1 MDLTELERLVEM
13 VQGANIR
20 ELTLRQDG
28 ARITIRKSPSY
39 AAGTGGALTT
49 YTGEFQD
56 AADFEGTRRDT
67 GDASLPAEI
76 AIPVT
81 APLVGT
87 FRHIK
92 PLVGLGAKVTQGQI
106 LCEIWAMNIANEVA
120 SPCAGKIVDTLVE
133 DGQPVEY
140 GQELYAIEPSE

>member
-20 ELTLRQDG
+20 ELTLRHDS
-28 ARITIRKSPSY
+28 ARITIRKSLPSHT
-39 AAGTGGALTT
+39 ASDMALTT
-49 YTGEFQD
+49 YEGDFRDSAELD
-56 AADFEGTRRDT
+56 ATDRDLYL
-67 GDASLPAEI
+67 APAPAETTV
-76 AIPVT
+76 PVT

-92 PLVGLGAKVTQGQI
+92 PLVGLGARVTPGQV

-120 SPCAGKIVDTLVE
+120 STCAGKIVDLLVE

-140 GQELYAIEPSE
+140 DQELYTIQPNE

>member
-28 ARITIRKSPSY
+28 ARITIRKSAPVSVEY
-39 AAGTGGALTT
+39 GGGLTPFAGG
-49 YTGEFQD
+49 FRD
-56 AADFEGTRRDT
+56 AADFDVDEERGVLEP
-67 GDASLPAEI
+67 APAETTV
-76 AIPVT
+76 PVT
-81 APLVGT
+81 APLVGA

-92 PLVGLGAKVTQGQI
+92 PLIGLGARVTQGQV
-106 LCEIWAMNIANEVA
+106 LCEIWAMNIANDVTA
-120 SPCAGKIVDTLVE
+120 PCTGKIVDILVE

-140 GQELYAIEPSE
+140 GQELYTVEPAE